1 MSKAWIFDFDGTLVH
16 SETAITQ
23 CFQRITQ
30 KLAPH
35 RLDVAKQVLIGP
47 PLRQTVA
54 EILGDQEHPLID
66 EFVSAFIRMHDDG
79 VLQHTSPYQSVH
91 ETLTNLHDQ
100 GQKMSIAT
108 NKRLAPTTK
117 ILQHFSWDQFFISVE
132 CSDSGPLMRDKDQMI
147 KTIIEKDSD
156 FKGAFFVGDTVGDG
170 LSANRNKLTF
180 IKANYGYGSTE
191 DWGII
196 KIFKSIDA
204 LHELLAI

>member
-1 MSKAWIFDFDGTLVH
+1 
-16 SETAITQ
+16 
-23 CFQRITQ
+23 
-30 KLAPH
+30 
-35 RLDVAKQVLIGP
+35 
-47 PLRQTVA
+47 
-54 EILGDQEHPLID
+54 
-66 EFVSAFIRMHDDG
+66 
-79 VLQHTSPYQSVH
+79 
-91 ETLTNLHDQ
+91 
-100 GQKMSIAT
+100 
-108 NKRLAPTTK
+108 
-117 ILQHFSWDQFFISVE
+117 
-132 CSDSGPLMRDKDQMI
+132 MRDKDQMI